1 LPILAACL
9 IQQGRPHANTPLK
22 YQNIKF
28 MQFTQGKAEIK
39 KGRRVVAKIYDRP
52 TYYKAHK
59 IPSQHAEKY
68 PYSLELRGIA
78 RECETLEEA
87 IFYLNK
93 YL

>member
-1 LPILAACL
+1 
-9 IQQGRPHANTPLK
+9 
-22 YQNIKF
+22 

-39 KGRRVVAKIYDRP
+39 KSGRVVAKIYDRP
-52 TYYKAHK
+52 TYYKAHQ

-68 PYSLELRGIA
+68 PYSLELRGMS

>member
-1 LPILAACL
+1 
-9 IQQGRPHANTPLK
+9 
-22 YQNIKF
+22 

-39 KGRRVVAKIYDRP
+39 KGGRVVAKIYDRP

>member
-1 LPILAACL
+1 
-9 IQQGRPHANTPLK
+9 
-22 YQNIKF
+22 

-39 KGRRVVAKIYDRP
+39 KSGRVVAKIYDRP
-52 TYYKAHK
+52 TYYKAHQ